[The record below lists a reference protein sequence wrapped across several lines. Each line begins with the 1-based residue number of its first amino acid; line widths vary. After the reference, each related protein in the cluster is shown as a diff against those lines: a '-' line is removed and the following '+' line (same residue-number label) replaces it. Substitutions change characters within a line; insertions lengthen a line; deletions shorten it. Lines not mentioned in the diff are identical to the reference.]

1 MSSDC
6 ENLADAAAAASL
18 RTRQLM
24 RAATVEFYA
33 SLPISGHSDMTMAKA
48 KKNYNRHAK
57 AAAAASVVRDEL
69 LDKLLD
75 ASGAMEPT
83 EV

>member
-1 MSSDC
+1 
-6 ENLADAAAAASL
+6 
-18 RTRQLM
+18 
-24 RAATVEFYA
+24 
-33 SLPISGHSDMTMAKA
+33 MAKA